1 VLLDAC
7 VARSIAVLGWVEQA
21 AQAVG
26 GSLRLAH
33 GVLGAYPDEPCELRQ
48 IRDGLQRHVDTSP
61 PGSGRYSKAVTAVLG
76 LDALMSLGPPQVT
89 IMMPDAQAT
98 AITARLTSMEEDAR
112 AWRHGLGMRARRLDA
127 GEAVSIGIAVTRG
140 LDFASDDGQAL
151 IAYGALT
158 GRPGVEVRTRDVIK
172 LLVDQRLIEEAMG
185 RDGYRFLQEDDLHNL
200 GGPDW

>member
-1 VLLDAC
+1 MLLDAC
-7 VARSIAVLGWVEQA
+7 VARSMAVLGWVDQA

-48 IRDGLQRHVDTSP
+48 IRDGLQRQVDTSP
-61 PGSGRYSKAVTAVLG
+61 PGSGRYSKAVAAVLG
-76 LDALMSLGPPQVT
+76 LDALLGMGPPRVT
-89 IMMPDAQAT
+89 LMMPDAQAT
-98 AITARLTSMEEDAR
+98 AITARLISMEDDAR

-151 IAYGALT
+151 IAYSALT
-158 GRPGVEVRTRDVIK
+158 GQPEVEVRTRDVIK
-172 LLVDQRLIEEAMG
+172 LLVNQGLIEEAVG
-185 RDGYRFLQEDDLHNL
+185 QDRYRFLQEDDLHLL